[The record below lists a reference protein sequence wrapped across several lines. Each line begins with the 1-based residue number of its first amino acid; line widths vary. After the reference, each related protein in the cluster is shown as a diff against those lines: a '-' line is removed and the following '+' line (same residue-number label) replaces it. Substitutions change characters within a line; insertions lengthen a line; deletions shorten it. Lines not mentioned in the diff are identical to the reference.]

1 MVLGI
6 LSKIWGSEDSFED
19 DDIALELTDEQRK
32 TYRKQYVKTMLIGLM
47 FSFVFI
53 IAILQIIDIMFV
65 IKDTFFIGIVILI
78 LSIEK
83 YVEILIDIKDEI
95 ELIKQR
101 IEKRIKKNK
110 KVKEL
115 LIVTGK
121 LQSQ

>member
-110 KVKEL
+110 KVKE
-115 LIVTGK
+115 VDK
-121 LQSQ
+121 K